1 MRMNL
6 SKPGRTL
13 IRRARQGAF
22 LAAAAALVL
31 GTPGVAAQQ
40 GAIAG
45 RVTDASTLEPL
56 VGAQVF
62 IQGTNLGELT
72 DQDGRYRVESVPAGT
87 YEVTVRLIG
96 YRQAS
101 RSDVAVT
108 SGQVTTANFA
118 IDVAAVALDEIVTTI
133 TGEQR
138 RREIGYSTANI
149 AAEQVVADARP
160 ASVTDLIKGRATG
173 VTVRRSSGS
182 VGTGSEIKIRGTASI
197 SQDVTPLIVVDG
209 AFVSNDNNANNGIG
223 LGGQDPSRLNDINP
237 EDIADIEII
246 KGPAAAALYGSRA
259 AAGIIKITTKKG
271 RTGVTRW
278 TVRTEVGMESNAGEF
293 NASVFNPQSLLGPN
307 ATDTLYTLNLLEGD
321 AGYDA
326 PFRAGLQQTYG
337 ASVRGGSSSFSYFA
351 SGQYQN
357 LEGNLPDNE
366 REGVNVRA
374 NFNVQ
379 PSDKV
384 DISVSNGFL
393 TNSTFFPQNDNNAA
407 GYIGVAMIAFPWT
420 KMINVA
426 DPVTGDPVE
435 TCPLNYEF
443 ARLQGIT
450 VAQADGALGGCPD
463 NPFFSGRTFEDIG
476 TQIDEQEIER
486 YTGSATLNWRPL
498 DNWTNRATIGYDQFA
513 DLVIQIVPVDPDRP
527 FGAASDGAIANNQA
541 TNRNL
546 TLEGTSSLSLDLND
560 DWNFETTVGG
570 QFFRTHIEG
579 VQTTGNV
586 FPAGGPTVGNSV
598 TTTATDFTI
607 ETRTIGVFAQEQIGW
622 KDKLFITPAV
632 RMDDNSAAGENL
644 GVQWYPRF
652 AVAYSLSEEEFAPDF
667 FESLKLRASFGQAG
681 QQPGSNDALEL
692 LNPTRVAIG
701 NSDLVGVTPAQL
713 GNAVLEPARS
723 TEWEAGFDASVLRGR
738 LGVEFTYFNS
748 KTANDVVFRQ
758 VAPSTGNPGG
768 QFVNVGEIKNTGLEL
783 GLDATAFSNRDIT
796 WGWRATLSHIDNEV
810 TRLDD
815 PIIFGLGGASQRHT
829 EGFPFASYF
838 AEEVIIDP
846 ETGDPRVL
854 TCDEDASR
862 GCNPDDN
869 HRFLGQPN
877 PTWEGSLSTTV
888 NLFDHITVYGLV
900 DFQTGQELFNSTD
913 EFRCGFLGGGDPV
926 ASGAGTCSEMFE
938 KDSDGSYT
946 DAALIAQEASRIG
959 SEAPWIEDA
968 DFAKLR
974 TVSVRFQLPEGWT
987 TKLRL
992 QNASITLVGE
1002 NLVTWTG
1009 YDGLDPEINFGGQG
1023 AATRADFLTL
1033 PPSRRF
1039 LASVSFTF

>member
-6 SKPGRTL
+6 SETGRAL
-13 IRRARQGAF
+13 ARHARKGAF
-22 LAAAAALVL
+22 LAAAAAFTL
-31 GTPGVAAQQ
+31 GTSGIAAQQ

-72 DQDGRYRVESVPAGT
+72 DQEGRYRIEGVPAGT
-87 YEVTVRLIG
+87 HELTVRLIG
-96 YRQAS
+96 YRQLS
-101 RSDVAVT
+101 RSGVEVQ

-118 IDVAAVALDEIVTTI
+118 VDVAAVALDEIVTTI

-138 RREIGYSTANI
+138 RREIGYSTGNI
-149 AAEQVVADARP
+149 AAEQVMADARP
-160 ASVTDLIKGRATG
+160 QSVTDLIKGRATG
-173 VTVRRSSGS
+173 VTVRRSSGTL
-182 VGTGSEIKIRGTASI
+182 GTGSEIKIRGTASI

-209 AFVSNDNNANNGIG
+209 AFVSNDNAANNGLG

-271 RTGVTRW
+271 RTGQTRW
-278 TVRTEVGMESNAGEF
+278 TLRSEVGMERNASDF
-293 NASVFNPQSLLGPN
+293 PASVFNPQSLLGPS

-321 AGYDA
+321 AGFEA
-326 PFRAGLQQTYG
+326 PFRDGFQQTYG
-337 ASVRGGSSSFSYFA
+337 ASVRGGASTFSYFA

-393 TNSTFFPQNDNNAA
+393 TNSTFFPQNDNNAG

-420 KMINVA
+420 QMIEVA
-426 DPVTGDPVE
+426 DPVSGEAVT
-435 TCPLNYEF
+435 TCPLNFEF

-450 VAQADGALGGCPD
+450 VDQATGALGPCPD

-498 DNWTNRATIGYDQFA
+498 DNWTNRVTVGYDQFA

-546 TLEGTSSLSLDLND
+546 TFEGTSSLSLDLND
-560 DWNFETTVGG
+560 DWNFETTVGA

-598 TTTATDFTI
+598 TTTANDFTI

-622 KDKLFITPAV
+622 KDKLFVTPAV

-644 GVQWYPRF
+644 GVQWYPRL

-667 FESLKLRASFGQAG
+667 FESLKLRASYGQAG
-681 QQPGSNDALEL
+681 QQPGSNAALEL
-692 LNPTRVAIG
+692 LNPIRVAVG

-713 GNAVLEPARS
+713 GNPVLEPARS
-723 TEWEAGFDASVLRGR
+723 TEWEAGLDGTVLDGR

-748 KTANDVVFRQ
+748 KTENDVVFRQ
-758 VAPSTGNPGG
+758 VAPSTGTPGG
-768 QFVNVGEIKNTGLEL
+768 QFVNVGEIKNTGIEL
-783 GLDATAFSNRDIT
+783 GLDASAFRSRDVT
-796 WGWRATLSHIDNEV
+796 VDFRGTLSHIDNEV
-810 TRLDD
+810 TQLED
-815 PIIFGLGGASQRHT
+815 PIIFGLGGASQRHV

-838 AEEVIIDP
+838 AEEIIIDS
-846 ETGDPRVL
+846 ETGEPRVL
-854 TCDEDASR
+854 TCEEDPSR
-862 GCNPDDN
+862 GCNPDDD
-869 HRFLGQPN
+869 HRFLGQPA
-877 PTWEGSLSTTV
+877 PTWEGSVSTTI
-888 NLFDHITVYGLV
+888 NLFDHLTVYGLL

-913 EFRCGFLGGGDPV
+913 EFRCGFLGGGPN
-926 ASGAGTCSEMFE
+926 GGTCSEMYE
-938 KDSDGSYT
+938 T
-946 DAALIAQEASRIG
+946 DAEGNFTDDALIAQEAARIG

-974 TVSVRFQLPEGWT
+974 TVSVRFQLPEAWT
-987 TKLRL
+987 TRLRL
-992 QNASITLVGE
+992 QNAAITLVGE

-1009 YDGLDPEINFGGQG
+1009 YDGLDPELNGNGQNG
-1023 AATRADFLTL
+1023 ASRFDFLTL

-1039 LASVSFTF
+1039 LANVSFTF

>member
-6 SKPGRTL
+6 SKPCRTL
-13 IRRARQGAF
+13 FRRARKGAF

-31 GTPGVAAQQ
+31 GTSGIAAQQ

-72 DQDGRYRVESVPAGT
+72 DQDGRYRIEGVAAGT

-101 RSDVAVT
+101 RSDIAVQ

-138 RREIGYSTANI
+138 RREIGYSTGNI

-160 ASVTDLIKGRATG
+160 QSVTDLIKGRVTG
-173 VTVRRSSGS
+173 VTVRRNSGS
-182 VGTGSEIKIRGTASI
+182 LGTGSDIKIRGTASI
-197 SQDVTPLIVVDG
+197 SQDVTPLIAVDG
-209 AFVSNDNNANNGIG
+209 AFVSNDNVANNGLG

-271 RTGVTRW
+271 RTGTTRW
-278 TVRTEVGMESNAGEF
+278 NVRSEFGVESNPAEF
-293 NASVFNPQSLLGPN
+293 SASVFNPQSLLGPS
-307 ATDTLYTLNLLEGD
+307 ATDTLYTLDLLDGD
-321 AGYDA
+321 AGFES
-326 PFRAGLQQTYG
+326 PFRKGFQQTYG

-393 TNSTFFPQNDNNAA
+393 TNSTFFPQNDNNAQ

-420 KMINVA
+420 KTIEVA
-426 DPVTGDPVE
+426 DPVSGEAVT

-450 VAQADGALGGCPD
+450 VAQATGALGPCPA
-463 NPFFSGRTFEDIG
+463 NPFFSGRTFEDIA
-476 TQIDEQEIER
+476 TLRDEQEIER
-486 YTGSATLNWRPL
+486 YTGSATLNWRPI

-513 DLVIQIVPVDPDRP
+513 DLVVQITPVNPDRP
-527 FGAASDGAIANNQA
+527 FGAASDGAITNNQA

-560 DWNFETTVGG
+560 DWNFETTVGA
-570 QFFRTHIEG
+570 QFFRNHVEG

-586 FPAGGPTVGNSV
+586 FPASGPTVGNSV

-607 ETRTIGVFAQEQIGW
+607 ETRTIGLFAQEQIGW
-622 KDKLFITPAV
+622 KDKLFVTPAV

-644 GVQWYPRF
+644 GIQWYPRL
-652 AVAYSLSEEEFAPDF
+652 AVAYSISEEEFAPEF

-681 QQPGSNDALEL
+681 QQPGSNAALEL
-692 LNPTRVAIG
+692 LTATKVAAG
-701 NSDLVGVTPAQL
+701 GSDLAGVTPAQI
-713 GNAVLEPARS
+713 GNPTLQPARS
-723 TEWEAGFDASVLRGR
+723 TEWEGGFDASVLSGR

-748 KTANDVVFRQ
+748 TTEDDVVFRQ
-758 VAPSTGNPGG
+758 VAPSLGTPGG
-768 QFVNVGEIKNTGLEL
+768 QFVNIGEIKNSGIEL
-783 GLDATAFSNRDIT
+783 GLDASAFRSRDLT
-796 WGWRATLSHIDNEV
+796 VDLRGTLSHIDNEV
-810 TRLDD
+810 TLLED

-838 AEEVIIDP
+838 AEEIIIDP
-846 ETGDPRVL
+846 DTGDPRVL
-854 TCDEDASR
+854 TCEEDPSR

-877 PTWEGSLSTTV
+877 PTWEGSLSTTI
-888 NLFDHITVYGLV
+888 NLFDRVTLYGLV
-900 DFQTGQELFNSTD
+900 DFQAGQQLFNSTD

-926 ASGAGTCSEMFE
+926 ESGAGTCAELFE
-938 KDSDGSYT
+938 KDADGNYT

-974 TVSVRFQLPEGWT
+974 TVSVRFQLPESWT

-992 QNASITLVGE
+992 QNASVTLVGE

-1009 YDGLDPEINFGGQG
+1009 YDGLDPEINFGGQT

-1039 LASVSFTF
+1039 LATLSFTF